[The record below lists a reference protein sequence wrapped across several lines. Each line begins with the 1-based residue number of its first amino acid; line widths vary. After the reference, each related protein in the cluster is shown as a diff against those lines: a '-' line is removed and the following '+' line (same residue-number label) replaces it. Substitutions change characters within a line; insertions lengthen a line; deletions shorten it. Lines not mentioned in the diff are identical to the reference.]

1 MKNILALKSKIVS
14 WSKENSIVF
23 LPMTIGTFLY
33 TFLIAK
39 VGYGNEYYAAA
50 VKSMMQNFKNFF
62 FASFDPGGFVTV
74 DKPPLGFWIQTL
86 SCLLFGYSGISLLL
100 PQIIAAVLSIL
111 LVYIIV
117 KNHFGKMSAFFAS
130 LFLSTTPI
138 YTAIA
143 RNNTIDML
151 MILSCIL
158 AIYFALKAIEKSSF
172 KHFLISVFIIGLGFN
187 IKMLQAWIV
196 APGIFLAYLL
206 FTDKR
211 LLKRF
216 SHLVLAGV
224 IFLVSSLWWC
234 IVVDLTP
241 AEKRPYMGSSQ
252 TNSALELALSY
263 NGIQRFLPSGGSFS
277 TIINSIF
284 GKNSS
289 QSTGFSSTFGP
300 RFSFAQ
306 NINPMGAR
314 EGGEPGILRL
324 FNQNMAGQISWVLV
338 LAIIAFLALIIMS
351 LAVRKKN
358 KMLGAF
364 TTIWGTWF
372 LLLFVYFSFTRG
384 LFHIYYLATIA
395 PSVSVFA
402 GVGLGA
408 LFDKLNESKTWIKL
422 LALIPFVLTA
432 AYQVYNVYRY
442 QDSNKYWYLF
452 AIGFAVTALIALAMI
467 FLKNLKV
474 LKFIAISL
482 MAISL
487 SIMPFYWSLT
497 CSLYQGNAVIPSAGN
512 PINRTSA
519 FVMGP
524 GLRQNFGTFDE
535 RTFDQRNNYLPRDFG
550 FNPPSNSNSDMQPPV
565 LPDSNSFAYNN
576 RQRRDLNNFSPRGFG
591 ESSLASDELTQYLL
605 KNNTGEKFILAVIRA
620 TEAAPIIIKTGKA
633 VMAMGGFSG
642 NDPILTVEK
651 LKKMIKN
658 GEVKFFQIGGIG
670 RFRGGLGFN
679 EASNDIY
686 SWILEN
692 GELVNST
699 YNIYM
704 VDKSKIK

>member
-86 SCLLFGYSGISLLL
+86 SCFIFGYSGISLLL
-100 PQIIAAVLSIL
+100 PQIVAAVLSIL

-117 KNHFGKMSAFFAS
+117 KNYFGKMSAFFAS

-158 AIYFALKAIEKSSF
+158 AIYLALKAIEKSSF
-172 KHFLISVFIIGLGFN
+172 KHFLISVFIVGLGFN

-241 AEKRPYMGSSQ
+241 AEKRPYIGSSQ
-252 TNSALELALSY
+252 TNSALELAISY
-263 NGIQRFLPSGGSFS
+263 NGIQRFLPSGGNLIS
-277 TIINSIF
+277 IINSLL
-284 GKNSS
+284 GKKSSQTTNSS
-289 QSTGFSSTFGP
+289 PTFGGG
-300 RFSFAQ
+300 FGFGQ

-338 LAIIAFLALIIMS
+338 LAIIALLTLTIMS
-351 LAVRKKN
+351 FAVRKKN

-432 AYQVYNVYRY
+432 VYQVYNVYRY

-452 AIGFAVTALIALAMI
+452 GIGFAATALIALAMI

-474 LKFIAISL
+474 LKLIAISL

-497 CSLYQGNAVIPSAGN
+497 CSLYQGNVVIPSAGN
-512 PINRTSA
+512 PINRSSA
-519 FVMGP
+519 FGMGP
-524 GLRQNFGTFDE
+524 GLRQNFGS
-535 RTFDQRNNYLPRDFG
+535 FDQANGFAARDFR
-550 FNPPSNSNSDMQPPV
+550 FNPPSNSDMRPLA
-565 LPDSNSFAYNN
+565 LPDSNSSAYDN
-576 RQRRDLNNFSPRGFG
+576 RQSRDFNNFSPRGFG
-591 ESSLASDELTQYLL
+591 ESSLASDELIQYLL
-605 KNNTGEKFILAVIRA
+605 KNNTGEKYILAVTRA

-658 GEVKFFQIGGIG
+658 GEVKFFQIGGMG
-670 RFRGGLGFN
+670 GFRGGFGFN

-704 VDKSKIK
+704 VDKNKIK